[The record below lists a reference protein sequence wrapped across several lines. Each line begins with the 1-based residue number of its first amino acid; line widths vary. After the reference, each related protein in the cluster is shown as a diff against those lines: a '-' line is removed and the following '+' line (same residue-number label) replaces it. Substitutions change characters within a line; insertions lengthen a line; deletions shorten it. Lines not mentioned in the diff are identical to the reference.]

1 MIGMA
6 QNGMKQDPLGET
18 VSSHSSPWGCWL
30 AMLTTSL
37 RPVVHIASL
46 LLLIEPSHEV
56 SDEGWG
62 PWRVPE
68 SLGLKKCSDV
78 FGMLCEAEAVK
89 RNGGGEQPKESCGFD
104 ILIAAGHA
112 CLWLARMM
120 IETKKCKT
128 KPIAEDRDA
137 VPFQCLEDFG
147 VL

>member
-1 MIGMA
+1 MCVRICQGEAWRVQGCHFLHMFFCFWPRVTEPALEICFSCLFLSVPRATSHNIYRNSMIGMA

-62 PWRVPE
+62 P
-68 SLGLKKCSDV
+68 
-78 FGMLCEAEAVK
+78 
-89 RNGGGEQPKESCGFD
+89 
-104 ILIAAGHA
+104 
-112 CLWLARMM
+112 
-120 IETKKCKT
+120 
-128 KPIAEDRDA
+128 
-137 VPFQCLEDFG
+137 
-147 VL
+147 